1 MIEILKPLDKA
12 IMIGILIW
20 GGTSNRIILSADRQS
35 LETRVSI
42 VFSPSRALLT
52 TLTSTLHN
60 LHLH

>member
-1 MIEILKPLDKA
+1 
-12 IMIGILIW
+12 MIGILIW
-20 GGTSNRIILSADRQS
+20 GGTTNRIIQSADRQS

-52 TLTSTLHN
+52 TLTSTPHN